1 MSFIQIQAIIFFSIV
16 ICSIIGGKKASLMA
30 SAIWII
36 ETIIIYKTSKV
47 NYLQIISVSLSFQ
60 IGMLVAIVRDFI
72 VKKFKKATNKEVS

>member
-1 MSFIQIQAIIFFSIV
+1 MSFIQIQAIIFLSIV

-36 ETIIIYKTSKV
+36 ETIIIYKTSIV

-72 VKKFKKATNKEVS
+72 VKMFKKATYKEVS